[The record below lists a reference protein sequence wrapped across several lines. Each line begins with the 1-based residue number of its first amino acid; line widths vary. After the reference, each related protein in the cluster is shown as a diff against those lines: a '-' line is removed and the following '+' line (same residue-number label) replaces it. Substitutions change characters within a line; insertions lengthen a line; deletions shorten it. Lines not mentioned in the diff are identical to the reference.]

1 MKTSLYKQAA
11 RLVVQSVLLATWH
24 LGQAQPKP
32 SPPAALRVICW
43 QEGVKLRWKDFEA
56 GPAAAVAS
64 LLDVRVGACSAT
76 EVAVLPYTDARGKG
90 TFLVESFFVKN
101 RSWVRDSTSVFNRV
115 ALAHEQ
121 VHFDINELFARKVRR
136 VVAQYYQA
144 GRYLFGPELSR
155 EISRLLNEKTV
166 FNAAFDQEAY
176 RDPTRRVVEKWQVL
190 VGNELAAL
198 SAYKSSAATCGQ

>member
-1 MKTSLYKQAA
+1 M
-11 RLVVQSVLLATWH
+11 
-24 LGQAQPKP
+24 
-32 SPPAALRVICW
+32 
-43 QEGVKLRWKDFEA
+43 
-56 GPAAAVAS
+56 AS

-90 TFLVESFFVKN
+90 NFLVESFFVKN
-101 RSWVRDSTSVFNRV
+101 RSWVRDSASVFNRV
-115 ALAHEQ
+115 VLAHEQ

-144 GRYLFGPELSR
+144 GCYLFGPELSR
-155 EISRLLNEKTV
+155 EITQLLNEKTV

-176 RDPTRRVVEKWQVL
+176 LDPSGRAVDKWQAL
-190 VGNELAAL
+190 FGHELATL